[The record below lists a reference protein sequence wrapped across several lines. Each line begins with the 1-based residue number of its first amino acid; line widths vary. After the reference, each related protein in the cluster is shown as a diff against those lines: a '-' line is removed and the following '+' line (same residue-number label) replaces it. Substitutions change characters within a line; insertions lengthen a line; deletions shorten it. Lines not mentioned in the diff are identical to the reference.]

1 MQLPSGVC
9 VRSNVKGTI
18 WVTVQTQVYVV
29 TEKNEFFLVVTFYFM
44 IEYNKVYDSSVSWGI
59 MTIWMIKER
68 LGKGESM
75 EVYYQSHF
83 IFNALSC
90 IRALTVLRPNEA
102 EDAVMALTDYLRITT
117 LDSLDIWIP
126 LEQEMDGIEGF
137 LKLEKLRFSRKFS
150 YEMNV
155 QTIDMNIPPL
165 TIECY
170 VEALVRY
177 SVLQQASGCIS
188 VMCFEQEDGVVVE
201 IWNDGIALDC
211 ESDLLDA
218 NTKKLLQHANK
229 KLEELFQAQIS
240 MEYQG
245 DRMHTVIVLQK
256 RC

>member
-1 MQLPSGVC
+1 
-9 VRSNVKGTI
+9 
-18 WVTVQTQVYVV
+18 
-29 TEKNEFFLVVTFYFM
+29 
-44 IEYNKVYDSSVSWGI
+44 
-59 MTIWMIKER
+59 
-68 LGKGESM
+68 M
-75 EVYYQSHF
+75 EVYYQPHF

-90 IRALTVLRPNEA
+90 IRALTVLHPNQA

-170 VEALVRY
+170 IEALVRY
-177 SVLQQASGCIS
+177 SVLKQESGCIS
-188 VMCFEQEDGVVVE
+188 VICSDREDGVVVE
-201 IWNDGIALDC
+201 IWNDGIAFDC

-218 NTKKLLQHANK
+218 NTKKLLQNANK

>member
-1 MQLPSGVC
+1 M
-9 VRSNVKGTI
+9 
-18 WVTVQTQVYVV
+18 
-29 TEKNEFFLVVTFYFM
+29 
-44 IEYNKVYDSSVSWGI
+44 
-59 MTIWMIKER
+59 
-68 LGKGESM
+68 
-75 EVYYQSHF
+75 
-83 IFNALSC
+83 
-90 IRALTVLRPNEA
+90 
-102 EDAVMALTDYLRITT
+102 
-117 LDSLDIWIP
+117 
-126 LEQEMDGIEGF
+126 
-137 LKLEKLRFSRKFS
+137 EKLRFSRKFS

-177 SVLQQASGCIS
+177 SVLQQESGCIS